1 MSAPLRLVVQ
11 ASSDPDQATIATHPD
26 DLSTERYDA
35 TYVRLSGYC
44 GPYKPELFAAAPA
57 LLAALQDMG
66 ARYGLSEQAREALAA
81 AGVEMPKRRSVWP
94 FPSSDPGERYAMAR
108 EHQAQQRGAVVNGPE
123 ALL

>member
-81 AGVEMPKRRSVWP
+81 AGVEMPKPIQIGNDVDARSRATVSGRSSGSEARSP
-94 FPSSDPGERYAMAR
+94 VTPSRLMR
-108 EHQAQQRGAVVNGPE
+108 
-123 ALL
+123 